1 MRLILIILAILAFT
15 QIKAQNGSVK
25 IVQDHQ
31 IESLIFKQ
39 ILINKNINDIN
50 GFKIQIKNTTTQK
63 EANILRQNFSKY
75 FPNLKSYLNY
85 EPPYYKIRIGNY
97 LTKIE
102 AQKDLKKIKRKYYGA
117 YLVPCGVDIN
127 EIMK

>member
-15 QIKAQNGSVK
+15 QTKAQNGSVK

-31 IESLIFKQ
+31 IDSLMFKQ
-39 ILINKNINDIN
+39 ILINKNINDIS

-75 FPNLKSYLNY
+75 FPNLK
-85 EPPYYKIRIGNY
+85 
-97 LTKIE
+97 
-102 AQKDLKKIKRKYYGA
+102 
-117 YLVPCGVDIN
+117 
-127 EIMK
+127 